1 METDTTTQ
9 SELPNGGEAIVE
21 QKLASEE
28 RNNLKEKDCE
38 NHSLDPSRKGN
49 HLNKVVWDRK
59 GITEFTRSVSSTI
72 IG

>member
-28 RNNLKEKDCE
+28 QNNLKEKDCE
-38 NHSLDPSRKGN
+38 NGSK
-49 HLNKVVWDRK
+49 
-59 GITEFTRSVSSTI
+59 
-72 IG
+72 

>member
-1 METDTTTQ
+1 MKTVPISMRIMINYAMKQDISYEFDRKSMETDTTTQ

-38 NHSLDPSRKGN
+38 NGSK
-49 HLNKVVWDRK
+49 
-59 GITEFTRSVSSTI
+59 
-72 IG
+72 